1 MILLICICLIF
12 CFWLYL
18 FYKYPKYCEERS
30 NLPIGQI
37 TLLIAFKDE
46 EKNLKLL
53 LKALEDQERVISSE
67 IEILFI
73 NDHSK
78 DNSVEII
85 KQWIEHSPYQ
95 GCILHLEKGYG
106 KKEAIKLGVDKANYQ
121 TLLFTDADCEPNTH
135 WIYEMFQ
142 KFERNQADLLVGTV
156 WYGNKKNVF
165 TKLQQVEFAV
175 LQAIT
180 AVSVSARLPFM
191 CNGANLMTKKSIYR
205 MYLKNTVDEGIV
217 SGDDVFYLDYLIRN
231 KLKISYGNSTRAI
244 VETQGEETLKGFI
257 NQRLR
262 WSSKV
267 KYYKNLKMIFP
278 SAFFSLW
285 SMGILPIV
293 GVTIWCSFELGL
305 LLLGVK
311 YSIDY
316 VLIKRFYLVYNR
328 SFRLLDFFILS
339 LIYPIYVFYI
349 GILSFFKTFTWKNRL
364 AKV

>member
-1 MILLICICLIF
+1 MIILVCICLIF

-18 FYKYPKYCEERS
+18 FYKYPKYNEKGTV
-30 NLPIGQI
+30 LPVRQI

-46 EKNLKLL
+46 EKKLGFL
-53 LKALEDQERVISSE
+53 LKALEGQEKVVSSE

-85 KQWIEHSPYQ
+85 KQWIERSPYQ
-95 GCILHLEKGYG
+95 GRILHLKDGYG
-106 KKEAIKLGVDKANYQ
+106 KKKAIKLGVDKANYQ
-121 TLLFTDADCEPNTH
+121 TLLFTDADCTPNTH

-142 KFERNQADLLVGTV
+142 KFEKNQADLLVGTV
-156 WYGNKKNVF
+156 WYENKEAVF
-165 TKLQQVEFAV
+165 IKLQQIEFAV

-180 AVSVSARLPFM
+180 AITVSAKLPFM
-191 CNGANLMTKKSIYR
+191 CNGANLMTKKTIYKA
-205 MYLKNTVDEGIV
+205 YLRNTIDDGIV

-231 KLKISYGNSTRAI
+231 KHKVYYGNSKNAI
-244 VETQGEETLKGFI
+244 VETQGEETLNGFI

-267 KYYKNLKMIFP
+267 KYYNNLEMVLP
-278 SAFFSLW
+278 SAFFSFW
-285 SMGILPIV
+285 SIGLLPIV
-293 GVTIWCSFELGL
+293 GVGIWYSFELGL
-305 LLLGVK
+305 LLLGLK

-316 VLIKRFYLVYNR
+316 VLLKRFYLVYNR
-328 SFRLLDFFILS
+328 NFRLLDFFILS